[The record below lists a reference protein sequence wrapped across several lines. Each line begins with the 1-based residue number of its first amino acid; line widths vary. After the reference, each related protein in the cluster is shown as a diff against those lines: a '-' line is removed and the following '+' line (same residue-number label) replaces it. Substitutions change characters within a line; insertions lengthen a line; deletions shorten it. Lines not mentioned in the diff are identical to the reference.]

1 MRFYRRPLLCIAAIC
16 ILLIGASHLYA
27 VEPPVTIMPLGDS
40 ITDGDSS
47 NGVEGGYRNRL
58 YNLLA
63 AAGYN
68 VDFVGTMSDP
78 NNPALPDPDHQGMSG
93 WRVDELID
101 GRIADPAAGNID
113 EWLSVEADPD
123 VVLVLIGT
131 NDFLQD
137 LYELRTESVS
147 GVLAELDILIAK
159 IATTRP
165 YAKIIVSNLIPTAAF
180 YGGQTA
186 EATEATQVAF
196 NNGIPALVAQ
206 HVALGRQVSW
216 LDMHSELTTSDLY
229 DTVHPTPGGYDKM
242 ADAWEASLTSVIS
255 PKGTSNP
262 PMIARVTAPDD
273 TTHISVT
280 FSKPIADTSTALS
293 NFSFSG
299 GLTISSATLDSATK
313 RTITLTTSAQAPGTA
328 YTLTVSG
335 VSDRTLAQN
344 LIAPESKAIFS
355 PNILNNPSFEDLP
368 LYSGWTATGEQEI
381 QDPSTDPLY
390 STTDGTKVVA
400 FNTGNEDPGATLS
413 QSFATTP
420 GKLYYLSFDLG
431 TAGTRTT
438 NWTLSLNVNVQGA
451 TTLVD
456 FDATHTRN
464 FNGINNWFEWD
475 DSFIAD
481 STTTTLTFTDVST
494 PSNSTNIDLLLDNL
508 RLTGDPFP
516 TLAVTSTPSSG
527 VNMIV
532 SPDDLDSNGDGSTG
546 LIRSYAE
553 GTSVTVTAPAT
564 SGGENFLHWQI
575 NGMDMPASGTSITVT
590 IDSATTLNAVYQLG
604 SGPFPPVAI
613 DDSGNTDEDNDATVS
628 VLANDSDIDS
638 SFSIDSFSQ
647 GSNGSV
653 AQSGNDL
660 IYTPTADFNGPD
672 SFTYTISDGALT
684 DTATVDITI
693 NPINDDPIATDDSGS
708 ADEDNDVTV
717 SVLANDSDIDS
728 SFSIDS
734 FSQGSNG
741 SVAQS
746 GNDLIYTPA
755 ADFNGADSFT
765 YTISDGALTDTATVD
780 ININP
785 INDDPIAQGDTYT
798 IAEDTEL
805 SVPPAGIL
813 ANDSDDGPSLSPL
826 LQTDVFNGNLSLA
839 PDGSFS
845 YMPDSNFHG
854 EDSFTYKAND
864 GQLASNTVTVTIT
877 VIEVGGNPF
886 TEWLSSFG
894 IIAGLKIDSD
904 QDSISDIVEYVIGSN
919 PNSTMDAHLLPF
931 ATTVYADPDND
942 TFSSEYL
949 VFTYRRTQRAKDDNL
964 TTIHVEWSSDLAG
977 PWTEAD
983 GTHNET
989 VIEEVGQAGPE
1000 TDLIHVYIPQL
1011 PAGKLF
1017 ARLKV
1022 VVSPL

>member
-1 MRFYRRPLLCIAAIC
+1 
-16 ILLIGASHLYA
+16 
-27 VEPPVTIMPLGDS
+27 
-40 ITDGDSS
+40 
-47 NGVEGGYRNRL
+47 
-58 YNLLA
+58 
-63 AAGYN
+63 
-68 VDFVGTMSDP
+68 MSDP

-553 GTSVTVTAPAT
+553 GTSVTVTSPAT

-660 IYTPTADFNGPD
+660 IYTP
-672 SFTYTISDGALT
+672 
-684 DTATVDITI
+684 
-693 NPINDDPIATDDSGS
+693 
-708 ADEDNDVTV
+708 
-717 SVLANDSDIDS
+717 
-728 SFSIDS
+728 
-734 FSQGSNG
+734 
-741 SVAQS
+741 
-746 GNDLIYTPA
+746 A
-755 ADFNGADSFT
+755 AHFNGADSFT
-765 YTISDGALTDTATVD
+765 YTLSDGALTDTATVD

-785 INDDPIAQGDTYT
+785 INDDPTAQGDTYT

-839 PDGSFS
+839 SDGSFS